1 MTDSDFIKYE
11 TIKELL
17 ENNGYYGLTIGR
29 VSKNRLRHTFASIRW
44 YTIDITVD
52 TLKLNG
58 ENIVIQIKFD
68 GEEANGMGD
77 FKKRIAGIGKV
88 HAQKR
93 KQEVR

>member
-1 MTDSDFIKYE
+1 MTDNDFIKYE

-17 ENNGYYGLTIGR
+17 EKNSYYGLTVGR
-29 VSKNRLRHTFASIRW
+29 VSKNRLRHTFASIKW

-68 GEEANGMGD
+68 GEEANGMED
-77 FKKRIAGIGKV
+77 FKARISEIGKH
-88 HAQKR
+88 HARRR
-93 KQEVR
+93 KQDVR